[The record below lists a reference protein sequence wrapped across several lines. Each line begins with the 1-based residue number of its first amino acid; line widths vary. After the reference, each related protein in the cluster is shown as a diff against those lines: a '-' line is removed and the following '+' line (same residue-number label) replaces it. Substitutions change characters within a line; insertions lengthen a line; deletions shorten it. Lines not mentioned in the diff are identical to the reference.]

1 MLHVKAAKFVI
12 HVTFMKRII
21 LLLSASGI
29 SYIAMANPLLFLDT
43 IPNATARP
51 LVFENAFINDPGFED
66 PTVHARFYSLEIG
79 KIKIE
84 TGKLIACDASDMHR
98 NAPFIETFPIG
109 EFPVQLAIVKGEPGE
124 HEYVAYTRILFS
136 NKPVK
141 RWSYALKPGEIFRL
155 PSDTVTR
162 FRCAFVGDMGMQSTV
177 IADSLT
183 NSLFIKKSHLEWGEV
198 FVDKF
203 KRTGEKAFI
212 HSFANHNLVSIST
225 FFNPCYASY
234 IGYDE
239 NGKPCRLLLDP
250 GNFQIMRS
258 LF

>member
-1 MLHVKAAKFVI
+1 
-12 HVTFMKRII
+12 MKRII
-21 LLLSASGI
+21 LVLLASGI
-29 SYIAMANPLLFLDT
+29 TSIAMAKPLHSFDS
-43 IPNATARP
+43 IPKTTARP
-51 LVFENAFINDPGFED
+51 LVFENAFINAPGFED
-66 PTVHARFYSLEIG
+66 PTVFARFYSIEVG

-84 TGKLIACDASDMHR
+84 TGRVIACDASDMHHI
-98 NAPFIETFPIG
+98 APFTETFPIG
-109 EFPVQLAIVKGEPGE
+109 EFPLQLAIVKGEPGE
-124 HEYVAYTRILFS
+124 YEYVAYTRLLFS

-141 RWSYALKPGEIFRL
+141 KWAYALRPGEIFRL
-155 PSDTVTR
+155 PSDTLSR
-162 FRCAFVGDMGMQSTV
+162 FRCPFVGDMGMQSTV
-177 IADSLT
+177 IADSIT
-183 NSLFIKKSHLEWGEV
+183 TGLFIKKSHTEWGEV
-198 FVDKF
+198 FVDRF

-239 NGKPCRLLLDP
+239 NGMPCRLLLDP